1 MDGKTRLAVVFASI
15 HHGNTRRLANVLA
28 EELAADLFSADDARD
43 TDLSTYDVVGLGSG
57 IYFGKHHHSL
67 TALVDGWQRSPSR
80 AFLFSTAGL
89 PFLRRLQ
96 HTKLRL
102 RVRRSGCQVLGEFCC
117 RGWDTVG
124 PLWLMGGINRKHPD
138 GTDLDR
144 ARRFARELL
153 TQLSGD

>member
-1 MDGKTRLAVVFASI
+1 MDGKTSLAVVFASI
-15 HHGNTRRLANVLA
+15 HHGNTRHLANVLA

-43 TDLSTYDVVGLGSG
+43 VDLSTYDVVGFGSG

-67 TALVDGWQRSPSR
+67 TDLVDSWQRSPSC

-89 PFLRRLQ
+89 PFLRHFQ
-96 HTKLRL
+96 HAKLRRRL
-102 RVRRSGCQVLGEFCC
+102 RRSGCQVMGEFCC

-138 GTDLDR
+138 PADLDR
-144 ARRFARELL
+144 ARRFARDLL
-153 TQLSGD
+153 TQIPGD